1 MLSCDLFRGIRGA
14 HSQQRFRGPET
25 SDQFR
30 KKFCIARHHF
40 RDLIRTAYR
49 PSITSL
55 QESEDV
61 LSRHWE
67 DLETL

>member
-1 MLSCDLFRGIRGA
+1 MFPVTFSAARIRTSA
-14 HSQQRFRGPET
+14 SADQRPVINLGKSFASPDT
-25 SDQFR
+25 N
-30 KKFCIARHHF
+30 F
-40 RDLIRTAYR
+40 RDLIGTAYR

>member
-1 MLSCDLFRGIRGA
+1 MLSCDLFRGICGA
-14 HSQQRFRGPET
+14 HSHQRFRGPET
-25 SDQFR
+25 GDQFR

-40 RDLIRTAYR
+40 RDLIGTAYR

-55 QESEDV
+55 QEREDV
-61 LSRHWE
+61 LSRHCE